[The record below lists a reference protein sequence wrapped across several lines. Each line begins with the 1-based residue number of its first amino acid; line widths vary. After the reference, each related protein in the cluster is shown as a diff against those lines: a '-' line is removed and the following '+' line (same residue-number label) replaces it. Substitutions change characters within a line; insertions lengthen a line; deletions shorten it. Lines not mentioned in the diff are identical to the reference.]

1 MSALCRSPRELSNEY
16 LLAKFGFDTVSALSF
31 FVFSVCLFFLLDSA
45 GRQLP
50 LSDSHSSSF
59 RTTRICE
66 RTEVRCTLVLRPP
79 GISVR

>member
-1 MSALCRSPRELSNEY
+1 MVIGKKQRDYRQK
-16 LLAKFGFDTVSALSF
+16 LAAQFLILSALSF
-31 FVFSVCLFFLLDSA
+31 FVFSVCLFFQLDSA

-59 RTTRICE
+59 RTTRIRE
-66 RTEVRCTLVLRPP
+66 RTEVRCTQVLRPP